1 MKSLLLL
8 LVIAFGA
15 AGCAADPEP
24 SRAAATAVPVQTAPA
39 RLERLAAEFES
50 GGTVRATTTTVLS
63 SRVMSAIVDVAVK
76 PGDRVR
82 AGQVLVRLDTRQ
94 LAAGQARADAGLAA
108 MVEAA
113 STADAER
120 EAAASALTLARASHA
135 RIATL
140 AERKVATP
148 AEIDAAVAALRGAEA
163 RMKGAEARRAEI
175 ASSIEAARAAART
188 ASVDAS
194 FGAIVA
200 PFDALVTEKL
210 AEPGTIALP
219 GTPLL
224 VVEDVR
230 RFRLEVSVDVADTA
244 TVSVGSRVPIAIAGL
259 PALDGTVEEIAP
271 AVDAVAHAYTI
282 KIALPATPGLRSGLY
297 GRARFRGADRE
308 AVTVPAASL
317 VRRGQLTLVFVDD
330 NGTARLRYV
339 HVGPPVGDRMPV
351 LAGLAK
357 DERVVLAPPST
368 LADGVRL
375 RQGSGGRV
383 RPGQGEGGQAPTGEH
398 R

>member
-1 MKSLLLL
+1 MKSVLLLIL
-8 LVIAFGA
+8 IALGA

-24 SRAAATAVPVQTAPA
+24 SRDAAPVVPVQAAPA
-39 RLERLAAEFES
+39 RLEQLAAEFES

-63 SRVMSAIVDVAVK
+63 SRVMSAIVEVPVK

-108 MVEAA
+108 MVEAQSA
-113 STADAER
+113 ADAER
-120 EAAASALTLARASHA
+120 EAASSALTLARASHA

-163 RMKGAEARRAEI
+163 RMKGAEARKAEI

-194 FGAIVA
+194 FGTIVA

-230 RFRLEVSVDVADTA
+230 QFRLEVSVDVADTA
-244 TVSVGSRVPIAIAGL
+244 AVSVGSRVPIAIAGL
-259 PALDGTVEEIAP
+259 PAIDGTVEEIAP
-271 AVDAVAHAYTI
+271 AVDAVAHTYSI
-282 KIALPATPGLRSGLY
+282 KIALPGTPGLRSGLY
-297 GRARFRGADRE
+297 GRARFRGSDRE

-339 HVGPPVGDRMPV
+339 HVGPPVGDRIPV
-351 LAGLAK
+351 LSGLAK
-357 DERVVLAPPST
+357 DERVVLDPPST

-375 RQGSGGRV
+375 RQGSGG
-383 RPGQGEGGQAPTGEH
+383 QAPSGEP

>member
-1 MKSLLLL
+1 MKYVLLLL
-8 LVIAFGA
+8 TVLGA

-24 SRAAATAVPVQTAPA
+24 ARDAAPSVLVQTAPA
-39 RLERLAAEFES
+39 RLERQAVAFES
-50 GGTVRATTTTVLS
+50 GGTVRAKTTTVLS
-63 SRVMSAIVDVAVK
+63 SRVMSAIVNVAVK

-82 AGQVLVRLDTRQ
+82 AGQVLVRLDARQ

-108 MVEAA
+108 TLEADA
-113 STADAER
+113 AADAER
-120 EAAASALTLARASHA
+120 DAATSALTLARASHA

-163 RMKGAEARRAEI
+163 RLKAANARKAEV
-175 ASSIEAARAAART
+175 ASGIEAARAAARN

-194 FGAIVA
+194 FAAIVA
-200 PFDALVTEKL
+200 PFDGLVTEKM
-210 AEPGTIALP
+210 AEPGTIAMP

-230 RFRLEVSVDVADTA
+230 VFRLEVSVDVADTA
-244 TVSVGSRVPIAIAGL
+244 TVTVGSRVPVAIGGL
-259 PALDGTVEEIAP
+259 APLDGTVEEIAP
-271 AVDAVAHAYTI
+271 SVDAVAHAYTI
-282 KIALPATPGLRSGLY
+282 KIALPGTPGLRSGLY
-297 GRARFRGADRE
+297 GRARFGGADRQLV
-308 AVTVPAASL
+308 AVPAGAL

-339 HVGPPVGDRMPV
+339 HVGTPAGDRIPV
-351 LAGLAK
+351 LSGLAEN
-357 DERVVLAPPST
+357 ERVIVEPPPS

-375 RQGSGGRV
+375 RQGSGGRAPAGDV
-383 RPGQGEGGQAPTGEH
+383 R
-398 R
+398 